1 MIYKTSFKTKMGW
14 VSAFEENKKIFK
26 VSFGKV
32 KRKNNTKILNQ
43 FKKKLLE
50 FEKL

>member
-1 MIYKTSFKTKMGW
+1 MLNTISIKTKMGW